1 MSGNTAAAET
11 PYVINS
17 YGVSDELLSE
27 GTALVRESGLRHV
40 AFIMDGNGRWATAR
54 GLARESGHKEGMVSF
69 EQVAEYCADIGIRYV
84 TVYAFSTE
92 NWKRPRHE
100 VNAILMILRRY
111 LKRAMKLIEKKRVHF
126 VVIGDISPFDEK
138 TQQLIRD
145 LDEKSACYDRVLNIA
160 LNYGGRAELVHAVN
174 EAVRERTAQGTLS
187 GDGYDLTEE
196 DIERHLYTYP
206 CPPPDMIVRTAG
218 DKRLSNFL
226 LWQSSYSELIF
237 SPVLWPDYRQVDVN
251 DSIRDFL
258 SRQRRYGGVES
269 TVGVK

>member
-1 MSGNTAAAET
+1 M
-11 PYVINS
+11 
-17 YGVSDELLSE
+17 
-27 GTALVRESGLRHV
+27 
-40 AFIMDGNGRWATAR
+40 
-54 GLARESGHKEGMVSF
+54 
-69 EQVAEYCADIGIRYV
+69 
-84 TVYAFSTE
+84 
-92 NWKRPRHE
+92 
-100 VNAILMILRRY
+100 
-111 LKRAMKLIEKKRVHF
+111 
-126 VVIGDISPFDEK
+126 
-138 TQQLIRD
+138 
-145 LDEKSACYDRVLNIA
+145 LNIA

-187 GDGYDLTEE
+187 GDGHDLTEE

-237 SPVLWPDYRQVDVN
+237 SPVLWPDYRQGDVN